1 MVNVGDSVFVDP
13 NEYEGIVADETGQEV
28 LDIAY
33 IDVNGDFCSAENGEL
48 KYAISKGKSWVWVKA
63 KHCEPVTTTSESF
76 FDQDARSPQLEE
88 LGYSMIAWKDG
99 LEDRPD
105 NTNLPPVVTMLMAI
119 QYDKEGHYG
128 SSWKGKGEYRG
139 IMSNIDR
146 KYDRLDHLTQ
156 LEIEKAMKSLQD
168 LENDLKMKEIEP
180 SDVPESK
187 IDAIADLANYC
198 LLYMTYVKE
207 QYPRVFNVWVK
218 KNVPS
223 YLAEKIPFI
232 QE

>member
-1 MVNVGDSVFVDP
+1 MVNIGDSVIVDP
-13 NEYEGIVADETGQEV
+13 LEYEGLVPDETGVEV
-28 LDIAY
+28 VDLTFRNSIGEYTTA
-33 IDVNGDFCSAENGEL
+33 VNGEL
-48 KYAISKGKSWVWVKA
+48 YYLVDLGKRTLWVKA

-88 LGYSMIAWKDG
+88 LGYSMVAWKDG
-99 LEDRPD
+99 LEERPD
-105 NTNLPPVVTMLMAI
+105 NKNLPPVVTMLMAI
-119 QYDKEGHYG
+119 QYDKEGQYG
-128 SSWKGKGEYRG
+128 SSWKGRGEYRG

-156 LEIEKAMKSLQD
+156 LEIEDAMKSLQE
-168 LENDLKMKEIEP
+168 LENDLKMKEIDP

-207 QYPRVFNVWVK
+207 KYPMVFNVWVK

-223 YLAEKIPFI
+223 YLAEKIPFV
-232 QE
+232 

>member
-1 MVNVGDSVFVDP
+1 MVNVGDSVFVDTLQYDGLLP
-13 NEYEGIVADETGQEV
+13 DETGQEV
-28 LDIAY
+28 IDIAFR
-33 IDVNGDFCSAENGEL
+33 NSLGEL
-48 KYAISKGKSWVWVKA
+48 TTANAGELHYLVPAGRGSVWVLA
-63 KHCEPVTTTSESF
+63 SHCEPVTTTSESF

-146 KYDRLDHLTQ
+146 KYARD
-156 LEIEKAMKSLQD
+156 
-168 LENDLKMKEIEP
+168 
-180 SDVPESK
+180 
-187 IDAIADLANYC
+187 
-198 LLYMTYVKE
+198 
-207 QYPRVFNVWVK
+207 
-218 KNVPS
+218 
-223 YLAEKIPFI
+223 
-232 QE
+232 